1 MRSIRTVRAALRA
14 QSESLIPLLTR
25 HHAITRIS
33 VVAVALAIVFA
44 ISQQSPSQAG
54 RAPDRP
60 SVASSLLPQNV
71 GVGIATDEAVTLRFP
86 EPMDRASVESALR
99 VNPAQPVVFG
109 WSPDN
114 RTVRVAP
121 ATRWMTDQRY
131 VVGVPGIARTQGGA
145 ELGAPA
151 NVSFT
156 TETAPSIVDFQV
168 RFAPISI
175 KAASL
180 APDVAAVAAAEAD
193 ELAVVA
199 AQPADTA
206 SRVSSRTGVSFE
218 FSTAMDRAATE
229 AAFVITPAV
238 EGAFAWSGN
247 RMTFEPT
254 TPFTPHSRYAISLGG
269 ARDVEGNRIGGDTSF
284 SFTTREGA
292 QLASVRPNIGARDV
306 SGRTLSLRFS
316 QPMNVASVA
325 RAFSVTNVTAD
336 AAVTGKLSWN
346 RERTHLTFT
355 ADADFP
361 QASTISVALTGAAD
375 ADGNLVERSYAFR
388 TVVPAAAAAA
398 TPAEPTRP
406 SGPSAPRPP
415 APPPPAP
422 SGDAVQYALNQ
433 INASRAAY
441 GFRPL
446 VLDGAVTAVANA
458 HAWDMLRYNYF
469 SHTGR
474 DGSTVHTRLSRAGVG
489 YSRAGENI
497 CYHSGIGVVPT
508 LNYCHGVFMSEP
520 YPGHFNHIANI
531 LNPNYSRVGV
541 GIAASGGRVYVVWDF
556 AG

>member
-1 MRSIRTVRAALRA
+1 MRA

-33 VVAVALAIVFA
+33 VAAVALAIVFV

-71 GVGIATDEAVTLRFP
+71 GVGIATDEAITLSFD
-86 EPMDRASVESALR
+86 EPMDHASVEAALR
-99 VNPAQPVVFG
+99 VNPAQPLVFG
-109 WSPDN
+109 WSPDG
-114 RTVRVAP
+114 RSVRVAP

-131 VVGVPGIARTQGGA
+131 VVEVPAMARTQGGA
-145 ELGAPA
+145 EIGDPA

-156 TETAPSIVDFQV
+156 TETAPSIVDFQL
-168 RFAPISI
+168 RFAPISMQG
-175 KAASL
+175 AGL
-180 APDVAAVAAAEAD
+180 APDVAAVAAADAD
-193 ELAVVA
+193 ELAVKV

-218 FSTAMDRAATE
+218 FSAAMDRAATE
-229 AAFVITPAV
+229 AAFVMTPAV
-238 EGAFAWSGN
+238 EGTFAWSGN
-247 RMTFEPT
+247 RMTFEPAT
-254 TPFTPHSRYAISLGG
+254 AFTPHSRYAISLGG
-269 ARDVEGNRIGGDTSF
+269 ARDAEGNRIGGDTSF

-292 QLASVRPNIGARDV
+292 QLASVRPNIGERDV
-306 SGRTLSLRFS
+306 TGRTLSLRFS
-316 QPMNVASVA
+316 QPMNIASVA
-325 RAFSVTNVTAD
+325 RALSVTNVTAD
-336 AAVTGKLSWN
+336 TGVSGKLSWN
-346 RERTHLTFT
+346 QAHTHLTFT

-361 QASTISVALTGAAD
+361 QASTISVALTGATD
-375 ADGNLVERSYAFR
+375 ADGNLVERAYVFH
-388 TVVPAAAAAA
+388 TVVPEVVAPVVRS
-398 TPAEPTRP
+398 TPT
-406 SGPSAPRPP
+406 APRPV
-415 APPPPAP
+415 APPPAP

-441 GFRPL
+441 GFAPL
-446 VLDGAVTAVANA
+446 RLDAAVSAVANA

-474 DGSTVHTRLSRAGVG
+474 DGSTVYTRLSRAGVG

-497 CYHSGIGVVPT
+497 CYHSGIGVTAT

-520 YPGHFNHIANI
+520 YPGYFNHIANI
-531 LNPNYSRVGV
+531 LNPNFTRVGV
-541 GIAASGGRVYVVWDF
+541 GIASSGGRVYVTWDF